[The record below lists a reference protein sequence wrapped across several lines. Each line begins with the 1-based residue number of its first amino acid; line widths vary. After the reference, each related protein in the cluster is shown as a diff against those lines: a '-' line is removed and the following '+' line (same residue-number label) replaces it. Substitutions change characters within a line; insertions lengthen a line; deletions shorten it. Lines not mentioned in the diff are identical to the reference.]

1 MLEQRWLKRQE
12 DLKIALNVEYES
24 RKGNLLQE
32 FQQTIDDQKEKYDRL
47 HEEKEGLNEKHQN
60 KKQELLA
67 AHEEVKLKYE
77 QDLQRLKEEHMPWRF
92 LPVVLCQPL
101 P

>member
-1 MLEQRWLKRQE
+1 MLEQRWLKKE
-12 DLKIALNVEYES
+12 ILKLRNVEYES
-24 RKGNLLQE
+24 RKANLLQE

-47 HEEKEGLNEKHQN
+47 HEEKESLNEKHQN

-77 QDLQRLKEEHMPWRF
+77 QDCKG
-92 LPVVLCQPL
+92 
-101 P
+101 